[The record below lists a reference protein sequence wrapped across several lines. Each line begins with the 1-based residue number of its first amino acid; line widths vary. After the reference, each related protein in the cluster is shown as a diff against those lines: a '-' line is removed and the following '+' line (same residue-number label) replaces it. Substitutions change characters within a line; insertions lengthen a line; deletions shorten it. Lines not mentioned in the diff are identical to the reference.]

1 MARAMLA
8 HTTVW
13 PGPDCD
19 RTARTAAAPARP
31 NVRQNT
37 QGFPIEEEAMSTG
50 NTTAIGD
57 LLAERELSSDEVL
70 RQAEARLDWP
80 ITKGLNSAH
89 ESCDRWAGEPARVAL
104 IECQPDGRSRRWT
117 FAELADASSRLAT
130 AWRSAGVRRG
140 DRVASVLGSRAE
152 AYIGALA
159 AWRSGIVYQP
169 LFAGF
174 GPAGLAERIKSSQPA
189 AVLVGPPLRDRLTAA
204 FAMAGCDP
212 LVYTV
217 ADADGSGCLPGDR
230 SFWTAINTNA
240 PNSPVVVTAPTDTA
254 TLLYTSGTT
263 GAPKGCLMP
272 HSTVLSLQPFVRHVL
287 ALESSDILFCG
298 AGPGWAY
305 GLYALG
311 FAVMALGHPVMI
323 YTGKFDPAKWL
334 AVIAEQRPT
343 VLAAAPSAI
352 RRLASAAQG
361 GGVPD
366 SLRSATCAG
375 EPLDAAL
382 AQRWRELAGF
392 DLRDSFGQ
400 SELAMVLGN
409 LAHGDTPV
417 TAGALASAVPGLD
430 VALVD
435 EHGIPQS
442 TQGILAVRKP
452 KYQTCTG
459 YRNQHDIWAGRWRGE
474 YFLSGDIFRRD
485 EQGRYRFVGRQDDLI
500 VTSGY
505 NVGPS
510 EVEDIL
516 LAHRGVAEAAVVPA
530 PDPDRGSV
538 VRAVIVLNGLSPGEV
553 VAEDVRQ
560 MIAETLGRHAAPQI
574 IDFVDALPRNET
586 GKVKRDELRTVCR

>member
-1 MARAMLA
+1 
-8 HTTVW
+8 
-13 PGPDCD
+13 
-19 RTARTAAAPARP
+19 
-31 NVRQNT
+31 
-37 QGFPIEEEAMSTG
+37 MSTG
-50 NTTAIGD
+50 STTSGSD
-57 LLAERELSSDEVL
+57 LLAERQLPSDEVW

-80 ITKGLNSAH
+80 ITKGLNIAH
-89 ESCDRWAGEPARVAL
+89 ECCDRWAGEPARVAL
-104 IECQPDGRSRRWT
+104 IECHPDGRSRRWT

-130 AWRSAGVRRG
+130 AWRSAGIRRG
-140 DRVASVLGSRAE
+140 DRLASVLGSRAE
-152 AYIGALA
+152 TYIAALA
-159 AWRSGIVYQP
+159 AWRSGIIYQP

-174 GPAGLAERIKSSQPA
+174 GPAGVAERIKSSQPA
-189 AVLVGPPLRDRLTAA
+189 AVLVDTPLRDRLTAA
-204 FAMAGCDP
+204 LAMADCDP

-298 AGPGWAY
+298 AGAGWAY

-323 YTGKFDPAKWL
+323 YTGKFDPDKWL

-343 VLAAAPSAI
+343 VLAAAPSAL
-352 RRLASAAQG
+352 RRLATTAQAKG
-361 GGVPD
+361 LPD

-382 AQRWRELAGF
+382 AQRWRELTGF

-409 LAHGDTPV
+409 LAHAESPV
-417 TAGALASAVPGLD
+417 MAGALSSAMPGLD

-435 EHGIPQS
+435 EHGIPQRK
-442 TQGILAVRKP
+442 QGILAVRQP

-459 YRNQHDIWAGRWRGE
+459 YRNQEQLWAQRWRGE
-474 YFLSGDIFRRD
+474 YFLSGDVFCRD

-500 VTSGY
+500 ITSGY

-510 EVEDIL
+510 EVENIV
-516 LAHRGVAEAAVVPA
+516 LAHHGVAEAAVVAA

-538 VRAVIVLNGLSPGEV
+538 VRAVIVLNGQSPSEV
-553 VAEDVRQ
+553 VAENVRQ
-560 MIAETLGRHAAPQI
+560 MVAERLGHHAAPRI
-574 IDFVDALPRNET
+574 VDFVDALPRTET
-586 GKVKRDELRTVCR
+586 GKVKRNELRTIS